1 MHGRESG
8 LESIFVIYFQNHK
21 DVRGSGLQVFS
32 LFSNVDLLAWC
43 RGYAVDY
50 IACKSII
57 DVDGPYRCRDP
68 VSVLGERTSVH
79 LKGPDWLMDFNEP
92 LTRKL
97 RWLLSVLKKKKWWK

>member
-1 MHGRESG
+1 MKGKTTIYVLSRVVREVVRTRIWFG
-8 LESIFVIYFQNHK
+8 SIFVIYCQIHK

-50 IACKSII
+50 IGGVACKSII

-68 VSVLGERTSVH
+68 VSVLGERTSFASSASAFE
-79 LKGPDWLMDFNEP
+79 GP
-92 LTRKL
+92 
-97 RWLLSVLKKKKWWK
+97 